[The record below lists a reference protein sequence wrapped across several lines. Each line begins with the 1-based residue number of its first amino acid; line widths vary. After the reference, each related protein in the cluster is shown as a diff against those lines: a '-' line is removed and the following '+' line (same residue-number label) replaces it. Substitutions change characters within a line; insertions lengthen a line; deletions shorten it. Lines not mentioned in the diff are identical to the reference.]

1 MKKLMVLLLAGLLL
15 MGAVACQPTPEQEYV
30 VNKKDSGA
38 AAKLEKDDAESV
50 EARGPQRVPDRWD
63 EVYEADLMTLS
74 FAAPILQKED
84 GLYPVYRTR
93 ANQLTEAE
101 MVNYLNVLFPD
112 PVAVRQNLPTKAD
125 IQKEMEWYLQEAQAK
140 RDWQDAGRPDD
151 GVDRDETPLTREEVN
166 EELANY
172 QAQIQK
178 APETNEES
186 PTTAYHIPTGQ
197 EGILVYRMQSGD
209 TVIVNP
215 SWNGSLYAGLGSNHT
230 HVYPRY
236 EYEEMKRFDD
246 EDTLP
251 YTPVTADQK
260 KCEQV
265 AKDALM
271 KLGIEGMVLVET
283 EEANLM
289 DGRMCLAGGYECLF
303 VRDFGGYPYLGSNF
317 EPAQGLTY
325 GSDDSF
331 MANKHINAE
340 ELRLFADE
348 EGVKL
353 ISFEAPKMIVGI
365 ESQNVELLPFGQAQD
380 RIKQGLV
387 YGLTQWAQRLKENE
401 PELKLNVEIY
411 RIGLTSYTLHVP
423 NSEDYYEMPCYV
435 VYFDPWQ
442 RPDSSRNDKTMMQET
457 LLINAVDGSIVHTD
471 YGY

>member
-1 MKKLMVLLLAGLLL
+1 MKRALILVLAALVLLGSV
-15 MGAVACQPTPEQEYV
+15 GCQPTPTEEYV
-30 VNKKDSGA
+30 VNKRDSGA
-38 AAKLEKDDAESV
+38 EAKLQAGNAADA
-50 EARGPQRVPDRWD
+50 EARGAQKVPERWD
-63 EVYEADLMTLS
+63 EVYEGDLMTLT
-74 FAAPILQKED
+74 FNAPIVQKED

-93 ANQLTEAE
+93 SNPLTEAE

-112 PVAVRQNLPTKAD
+112 PVAVRRNLPTKAD

-140 RDWQDAGRPDD
+140 LDWQDAGRPDD
-151 GVDRDETPLTREEVN
+151 GVDRDETPLSREEVN
-166 EELANY
+166 AELANY
-172 QAQIQK
+172 QELLQK

-186 PTTAYHIPTGQ
+186 PATAYHIPTGQ
-197 EGILVYRMQSGD
+197 EGILVYRTKAGD
-209 TVIVNP
+209 SLIVNP
-215 SWNGSLYAGLGSNHT
+215 SWEGSLYAGQGSNHT
-230 HVYPRY
+230 HIYQRY

-251 YTPVTADQK
+251 YTPVTADK
-260 KCEQV
+260 TKCEQV
-265 AKDALM
+265 TKDALM
-271 KLGIEGMVLVET
+271 KLGIEGMVLVAT

-289 DGRMCLAGGYECLF
+289 DGRVCLSGGYECLF

-331 MANKHINAE
+331 IANKHIRAE

-353 ISFEAPKMIVGI
+353 ISFDAPKMIAGI
-365 ESQNVELLPFGQAQD
+365 ESKNVELLPFAKAQE
-380 RIKQGLV
+380 RIRQGLI
-387 YGLTQWAQRLKENE
+387 YGLTQWAQELKQNE
-401 PELKLNVEIY
+401 PDLKLNVEIY
-411 RIGLTSYTLHVP
+411 KIGLTSYTLHVP

-435 VYFDPWQ
+435 VYYDPWQ

>member
-1 MKKLMVLLLAGLLL
+1 MGCRMKAENGKGERNEMKKLIVVLLAALLL
-15 MGAVACQPTPEQEYV
+15 MSAACQPTPTEEYV

-38 AAKLEKDDAESV
+38 AAKLEKDTAESA

-63 EVYEADLMTLS
+63 EVYESDLMTLTFS
-74 FAAPILQKED
+74 APILQKED

-101 MVNYLNVLFPD
+101 LVKYLDVLFPD

-125 IQKEMEWYLQEAQAK
+125 IQKEMEWYLNEAEAK
-140 RDWQDAGRPDD
+140 LAWQDAGRPSQTTS
-151 GVDRDETPLTREEVN
+151 DRSWCCQGMVGSEGTSRSSE
-166 EELANY
+166 
-172 QAQIQK
+172 AQS
-178 APETNEES
+178 ASES
-186 PTTAYHIPTGQ
+186 
-197 EGILVYRMQSGD
+197 SGR
-209 TVIVNP
+209 
-215 SWNGSLYAGLGSNHT
+215 NGSLYAGLGSNHT

-265 AKDALM
+265 AKDALT

-303 VRDFGGYPYLGSNF
+303 VRDFGNYPYLGSNF
-317 EPAQGLTY
+317 EPAQSLTY

-331 MANKHINAE
+331 MANKYINAE

-348 EGVKL
+348 AGVKL
-353 ISFEAPKMIVGI
+353 ISYNAPKMIAGI
-365 ESQNVELLPFGQAQD
+365 ESQNVELLPFDQAQD
-380 RIKQGLV
+380 RIRQGLV
-387 YGLTQWAQRLKENE
+387 YGLTRWAQDLKQNE
-401 PELKLNVEIY
+401 PDLKLNVEIY
-411 RIGLTSYTLHVP
+411 RIGLTSYTLHAP

-435 VYFDPWQ
+435 VYYDPWQ
-442 RPDSSRNDKTMMQET
+442 RPDSSRNDKTTMQET

>member
-1 MKKLMVLLLAGLLL
+1 M
-15 MGAVACQPTPEQEYV
+15 
-30 VNKKDSGA
+30 
-38 AAKLEKDDAESV
+38 
-50 EARGPQRVPDRWD
+50 
-63 EVYEADLMTLS
+63 
-74 FAAPILQKED
+74 
-84 GLYPVYRTR
+84 
-93 ANQLTEAE
+93 
-101 MVNYLNVLFPD
+101 
-112 PVAVRQNLPTKAD
+112 
-125 IQKEMEWYLQEAQAK
+125 
-140 RDWQDAGRPDD
+140 
-151 GVDRDETPLTREEVN
+151 DRDETPLTREEVN

-265 AKDALM
+265 AKDALT

-303 VRDFGGYPYLGSNF
+303 VRDFGGHPYLGS
-317 EPAQGLTY
+317 
-325 GSDDSF
+325 
-331 MANKHINAE
+331 
-340 ELRLFADE
+340 
-348 EGVKL
+348 
-353 ISFEAPKMIVGI
+353 
-365 ESQNVELLPFGQAQD
+365 
-380 RIKQGLV
+380 
-387 YGLTQWAQRLKENE
+387 
-401 PELKLNVEIY
+401 
-411 RIGLTSYTLHVP
+411 
-423 NSEDYYEMPCYV
+423 YV
-435 VYFDPWQ
+435 
-442 RPDSSRNDKTMMQET
+442 
-457 LLINAVDGSIVHTD
+457 
-471 YGY
+471 

>member
-1 MKKLMVLLLAGLLL
+1 MKRWIGLALATLLLLGSV
-15 MGAVACQPTPEQEYV
+15 GCQPTPTEEYV
-30 VNKKDSGA
+30 VNKKDSDVE
-38 AAKLEKDDAESV
+38 AKLKKDSAESA

-63 EVYEADLMTLS
+63 EVYETELMTLT
-74 FAAPILQKED
+74 FAAPIEQKED
-84 GLYPVYRTR
+84 GIYPLYRTR
-93 ANQLTEAE
+93 PNRLTEAE
-101 MVNYLNVLFPD
+101 MVKYLNALFPD
-112 PVAVRQNLPTKAD
+112 PVAVRRNLPTKAD
-125 IQKEMEWYLQEAQAK
+125 IQKEMEWYVKEAQAK
-140 RDWQDAGRPDD
+140 LDWQDAGRPDD
-151 GVDRDETPLTREEVN
+151 GVDRDETPLSREEVN

-197 EGILVYRMQSGD
+197 EGILVYRLKSGD
-209 TVIVNP
+209 FVIVSP
-215 SWNGSLYAGLGSNHT
+215 SWEGSLYAGLGSNHA

-251 YTPVTADQK
+251 YTPVTADQA

-265 AKDALM
+265 AKDALT

-317 EPAQGLTY
+317 EPAQSLTY
-325 GSDDSF
+325 GSDSSF
-331 MANKHINAE
+331 MANKHIRAE
-340 ELRLFADE
+340 ALRLFADE

-353 ISFEAPKMIVGI
+353 ISFDAPKMIAGI
-365 ESQNVELLPFGQAQD
+365 ESKNVELLPFEKAQE
-380 RIKQGLV
+380 RIRQGLV
-387 YGLTQWAQRLKENE
+387 YGLTRWAQEVKQNE
-401 PELKLNVEIY
+401 PDLKLNVEIY

-423 NSEDYYEMPCYV
+423 NSDDYYEMPCYV
-435 VYFDPWQ
+435 VYYDPWQ
-442 RPDSSRNDKTMMQET
+442 RPESSRNDKTTMQEA

>member
-1 MKKLMVLLLAGLLL
+1 MKRFCILLLAALLL
-15 MGAVACQPTPEQEYV
+15 LGAAACQPTPTEEYV

-38 AAKLEKDDAESV
+38 AAKLEKDAMADA
-50 EARGPQRVPDRWD
+50 EARGAQKVPERWD
-63 EVYEADLMTLS
+63 EVYDAGFMTLT
-74 FAAPILQKED
+74 FAAPIVQKED

-93 ANQLTEAE
+93 SNPLTKAE

-112 PVAVRQNLPTKAD
+112 PVTVRRNLPTKAD
-125 IQKEMEWYLQEAQAK
+125 IQKEMEWYLNEAQAK
-140 RDWQDAGRPDD
+140 LDWQDAGRPDD

-197 EGILVYRMQSGD
+197 EGILVYRTKSGD
-209 TVIVNP
+209 SLIVNP
-215 SWNGSLYAGLGSNHT
+215 SWDGSLYAGLGSSHA

-251 YTPVTADQK
+251 YTPVTADQQ
-260 KCEQV
+260 KCEQA
-265 AKDALM
+265 AKDALA
-271 KLGIEGMVLVET
+271 KLGVEGMVLVET

-289 DGRMCLAGGYECLF
+289 DGRVCLAGGYQCLF

-325 GSDDSF
+325 GSDESF
-331 MANKHINAE
+331 MANKHIRAE

-353 ISFEAPKMIVGI
+353 ISFDSPKMIAGV
-365 ESQNVELLPFGQAQD
+365 ESKNVELLPFDKAQE
-380 RIKQGLV
+380 RIRQGLV
-387 YGLTQWAQRLKENE
+387 YGLTRWAQELKQNE
-401 PELKLNVEIY
+401 PDLKLNVEIY

-442 RPDSSRNDKTMMQET
+442 QPDSSRNDKTMMQET

-471 YGY
+471 WGY

>member
-1 MKKLMVLLLAGLLL
+1 MKRFCMLLLALLTL
-15 MGAVACQPTPEQEYV
+15 LCAVACQPTPREEYV
-30 VNKKDSGA
+30 VNKKDSGVE
-38 AAKLEKDDAESV
+38 AKLAAGAGAEANM
-50 EARGPQRVPDRWD
+50 EPQRLPERWD
-63 EVYEADLMTLS
+63 EVYESDLMTLT
-74 FAAPILQKED
+74 FYAPIVQKED
-84 GLYPVYRTR
+84 GLYPLYRTR
-93 ANQLTEAE
+93 SNPLTEAE

-112 PVAVRQNLPTKAD
+112 PVTVRQNLPTKAD
-125 IQKEMEWYLQEAQAK
+125 IQREMEWYMQEAQAK
-140 RDWQDAGRPDD
+140 LDWQDAGRPDD
-151 GVDRDETPLTREEVN
+151 GVDRDETPLSREEVN

-172 QAQIQK
+172 QQRIQK

-186 PTTAYHIPTGQ
+186 PTDAYHIPTGQ
-197 EGILVYRMQSGD
+197 EGILVYRTKAGD
-209 TVIVNP
+209 SLIVNP
-215 SWNGSLYAGLGSNHT
+215 SWEGSLYAGLGSSHT

-265 AKDALM
+265 AKDALI

-331 MANKHINAE
+331 MANKHIRAE
-340 ELRLFADE
+340 ELKLFADE

-353 ISFEAPKMIVGI
+353 ISFDAPKMIAGI
-365 ESQNVELLPFGQAQD
+365 ESKNIELLPFEKAQE
-380 RIKQGLV
+380 RIKQGLI
-387 YGLTQWAQRLKENE
+387 YGLTRWAQDMKQNE
-401 PELKLNVEIY
+401 PDLKLNVEIY
-411 RIGLTSYTLHVP
+411 RIGLTTYTLHAP
-423 NSEDYYEMPCYV
+423 GSEDYYEMPCYA

-457 LLINAVDGSIVHTD
+457 LLLNAVDGSIVHTD

>member
-1 MKKLMVLLLAGLLL
+1 MKRLMIAVTAAVLLLGSI
-15 MGAVACQPTPEQEYV
+15 ACQPTPETEYV
-30 VNKKDSGA
+30 VNKQDN
-38 AAKLEKDDAESV
+38 SV
-50 EARGPQRVPDRWD
+50 EQKLGESANDAPATPQRLPDRWD
-63 EVYEADLMTLS
+63 EVYETDLMTLT

-93 ANQLTEAE
+93 ANRLTEAE

-112 PVAVRQNLPTKAD
+112 PVAVRRNLPTKAD
-125 IQKEMEWYLQEAQAK
+125 IQREMEWYLKEAEAK
-140 RDWQDAGRPDD
+140 LAWQDAGRPDD
-151 GVDRDETPLTREEVN
+151 GVDRDETPLTREKVN

-172 QAQIQK
+172 QERIRN

-186 PTTAYHIPTGQ
+186 PAAAYHIPTGQ
-197 EGILVYRMQSGD
+197 EGILVYRTKSGD
-209 TVIVNP
+209 SLIVNP
-215 SWNGSLYAGLGSNHT
+215 SWNGSLYAGLGSSHV

-236 EYEEMKRFDD
+236 EYDFLKQYDD

-251 YTPVTADQK
+251 YTPVTADRK
-260 KCEQV
+260 KCEQA
-265 AKDALM
+265 AKDALT
-271 KLGIEGMVLVET
+271 KLGIEGMVLAAT

-289 DGRMCLAGGYECLF
+289 DGRMCLSGGYECLF

-325 GSDDSF
+325 GSDSSF
-331 MANKHINAE
+331 VANKHIYAE

-353 ISFEAPKMIVGI
+353 ISFEAPKMIVGM
-365 ESQNVELLPFGQAQD
+365 ESTNVELLPFEQAQE
-380 RIKQGLV
+380 RIRQGLI
-387 YGLTQWAQRLKENE
+387 YGLTRWAQDLKQNE
-401 PELKLNVEIY
+401 PDLKLNVEIY

-442 RPDSSRNDKTMMQET
+442 RPDSSRNDKSTMQET

>member
-1 MKKLMVLLLAGLLL
+1 MKRLGIALLAILMLL
-15 MGAVACQPTPEQEYV
+15 GAVACQPTPTEEYV
-30 VNKKDSGA
+30 VNKHDSGVE
-38 AAKLEKDDAESV
+38 AKLKADAADAHA
-50 EARGPQRVPDRWD
+50 ARGAQRVPDRWD
-63 EVYEADLMTLS
+63 EVYETELMTLT
-74 FAAPILQKED
+74 FAAPIKQKQD
-84 GLYPVYRTR
+84 GIYPLYRTR
-93 ANQLTEAE
+93 ANPLTEAE
-101 MVNYLNVLFPD
+101 MVNYLDVLFPD
-112 PVAVRQNLPTKAD
+112 PVAVRRNLPTKAD
-125 IQKEMEWYLQEAQAK
+125 IQREMEWYMNEAQAK
-140 RDWQDAGRPDD
+140 LDWQDAGRPDD
-151 GVDRDETPLTREEVN
+151 GVDRDETPLSREEVN
-166 EELANY
+166 QELANY
-172 QAQIQK
+172 QELIQN

-186 PTTAYHIPTGQ
+186 PATAYHIPTGQ
-197 EGILVYRMQSGD
+197 EGILVYRMKSGD

-251 YTPVTADQK
+251 YTPVTADQQ
-260 KCEQV
+260 KCEQA
-265 AKDALM
+265 AKDALT

-289 DGRMCLAGGYECLF
+289 DGRMCLAGGYQCLF

-331 MANKHINAE
+331 MANKHIRAE

-353 ISFEAPKMIVGI
+353 ISFNAPKMIAGI
-365 ESQNVELLPFGQAQD
+365 ESQNVELLPFDQAQE
-380 RIKQGLV
+380 RIRQGLV
-387 YGLTQWAQRLKENE
+387 YGLTRWAQELKQNE
-401 PELKLNVEIY
+401 PDLKLNVEIY
-411 RIGLTSYTLHVP
+411 RIGLTSYTLHAP
-423 NSEDYYEMPCYV
+423 NSEDYYEMPCYAV
-435 VYFDPWQ
+435 FFDPWQ
-442 RPDSSRNDKTMMQET
+442 RPDSSRNDKTTMQET

>member
-1 MKKLMVLLLAGLLL
+1 MKRFCMLLLSLL
-15 MGAVACQPTPEQEYV
+15 MLLCAVACQPTPREEYV
-30 VNKKDSGA
+30 VNKKDRGVE
-38 AAKLEKDDAESV
+38 AKLAVGTATDANTQ
-50 EARGPQRVPDRWD
+50 PQKRPERWD
-63 EVYEADLMTLS
+63 EVYEGDLMTLT
-74 FAAPILQKED
+74 FHAPMIQKED

-93 ANQLTEAE
+93 SNPLTEAE
-101 MVNYLNVLFPD
+101 MVRYLNVLFPD
-112 PVAVRQNLPTKAD
+112 PVTMRQNLPTKAD
-125 IQKEMEWYLQEAQAK
+125 IQREMEWYMNEAQAK
-140 RDWQDAGRPDD
+140 LDWQDAGRPDD

-172 QAQIQK
+172 QEQIQK

-186 PTTAYHIPTGQ
+186 PATAYHIPTGQ
-197 EGILVYRMQSGD
+197 EGILVYRTKSGD
-209 TVIVNP
+209 SLIVNP
-215 SWNGSLYAGLGSNHT
+215 SWDGSLYAGLGSS

-251 YTPVTADQK
+251 YTPVTAEKK
-260 KCEQV
+260 KCEQA
-265 AKDALM
+265 AKDALT

-289 DGRMCLAGGYECLF
+289 DGRVCLAGGYECLF

-331 MANKHINAE
+331 MANKHIRAE

-353 ISFEAPKMIVGI
+353 ISFDSPKMIVGI
-365 ESQNVELLPFGQAQD
+365 ESKNVELLSFDKAQE
-380 RIKQGLV
+380 RTRQGLI

-401 PELKLNVEIY
+401 PDLKLNVEIY
-411 RIGLTSYTLHVP
+411 KIGLTSYTLHVP